1 MTKTADIDREIT
13 KDVFQILQRLYGVIV
28 ALAITTAIGL
38 TISVNGV
45 ALSPFEL
52 SSAYFALF
60 GAFLITVVPFYHGG
74 SMYLLKTYIHGSS
87 SSKKGVALVDFLAL
101 SFEGVIFYAIAA
113 SIKNLASFELWFLL
127 LLVLDTAWLGFAHLV
142 ADKEEPAPKKWA
154 LINGAMIVFL
164 LIIYGVNANTW
175 PQIYTVVFVA
185 AVIRSVADYSL
196 CYDYYFPSKKKKAND
211 SYGLQ

>member
-13 KDVFQILQRLYGVIV
+13 KDVFQILQRLYGVRRSCYHNSNWP
-28 ALAITTAIGL
+28 

-87 SSKKGVALVDFLAL
+87 SSKKGVALVVFWL
-101 SFEGVIFYAIAA
+101 
-113 SIKNLASFELWFLL
+113 FLL
-127 LLVLDTAWLGFAHLV
+127 
-142 ADKEEPAPKKWA
+142 
-154 LINGAMIVFL
+154 
-164 LIIYGVNANTW
+164 
-175 PQIYTVVFVA
+175 
-185 AVIRSVADYSL
+185 
-196 CYDYYFPSKKKKAND
+196 KA
-211 SYGLQ
+211 